1 MTPDFFIQLLLQ
13 VWLPIALLVAAGGAW
28 VRFRPQFPADALRVN
43 LNRLVIDVFAPPLLF
58 ALSAQAAISSELLT
72 IPLLTLFG
80 IAISAALLYLL
91 LWHTRLGHGLKRE
104 TRAAILLAGS
114 FGNVL
119 FMGYPTLTFLYGDIG
134 GSYAAF
140 ADVLAST
147 PVVWTFGVWVATRL
161 GHEGGH
167 ESGKSGSLFRT
178 VLALP
183 PIWGFILG
191 FAVNLAGIE
200 AAPLIKAAKFMGQAT
215 IPIMLFTL
223 GLSIPW
229 GDLKPTRPVLAAVA
243 VKLLIAPLLAYAL
256 ARASFGDLR
265 PAQAAAILECAM
277 PTMLMAASFADRFH
291 LDVRAAALTASWS
304 SLLFL
309 LTLPG
314 WIALLR

>member
-1 MTPDFFIQLLLQ
+1 MTPTFLLQLLLQ

-28 VRFRPQFPADALRVN
+28 VRFRPQFPAGALRVN

-58 ALSAQAAISSELLT
+58 ALSAQATISHELLT
-72 IPLLTLFG
+72 IPLLTVAG
-80 IAISAALLYLL
+80 IAISFALLYPL
-91 LWHTRLGHGLKRE
+91 LWHTRLGRDLKRE
-104 TRAAILLAGS
+104 TRAAILLGGS

-147 PVVWTFGVWVATRL
+147 PLLWTFGVWVATRL

-167 ESGKSGSLFRT
+167 GSSLFRS
-178 VLALP
+178 VLVLP
-183 PIWGFILG
+183 PIWGFVLG
-191 FAVNLAGIE
+191 FAVNLSGID

-215 IPIMLFTL
+215 IPLMMFSL

-229 GDLKPTRPVLAAVA
+229 GDLKPTRPVLAAVS
-243 VKLLIAPLLAYAL
+243 VKLLIAPFLVYAL
-256 ARASFGDLR
+256 ARAGFSELR
-265 PAQAAAILECAM
+265 PAQAGAVLETAM

-304 SLLFL
+304 SLVFL

>member
-1 MTPDFFIQLLLQ
+1 MTPEFFIQLLLQ

-58 ALSAQAAISSELLT
+58 ALSAQATISHELLT
-72 IPLLTLFG
+72 VPLLTIAG
-80 IAISAALLYLL
+80 IAFSFLLLYPL
-91 LWHTRLGHGLKRE
+91 LWHTRLGRGLKRE
-104 TRAAILLAGS
+104 TRAAVLLAGT

-147 PVVWTFGVWVATRL
+147 PLVWTFGVWIATRL

-167 ESGKSGSLFRT
+167 GISLFRT

-183 PIWGFILG
+183 PIWGFVLG
-191 FAVNLAGIE
+191 FAVNLSGLE
-200 AAPLIKAAKFMGQAT
+200 VAPLIKAAKFMGQAT

-243 VKLLIAPLLAYAL
+243 VKLLVAPLLVYGL
-256 ARASFGDLR
+256 ARATFGDLR
-265 PAQAAAILECAM
+265 DAQAGAILETAM
-277 PTMLMAASFADRFH
+277 PTMLMAASFADRFN
-291 LDVRAAALTASWS
+291 LDVRAAALTASWT

>member
-1 MTPDFFIQLLLQ
+1 MTPTFLLQLLLQ

-28 VRFRPQFPADALRVN
+28 VRFRPQFPAGALRVN

-58 ALSAQAAISSELLT
+58 ALSAQATISHELLT
-72 IPLLTLFG
+72 IPLLTVAG
-80 IAISAALLYLL
+80 IAISFALLYPL
-91 LWHTRLGHGLKRE
+91 LWHTRLGRDLKRE
-104 TRAAILLAGS
+104 TRAAILLGGS

-147 PVVWTFGVWVATRL
+147 PLLWTFGVWVATRL

-167 ESGKSGSLFRT
+167 GSSLFRS
-178 VLALP
+178 VLVLP
-183 PIWGFILG
+183 PIWGFVLG
-191 FAVNLAGIE
+191 FAVNLSGID
-200 AAPLIKAAKFMGQAT
+200 APALIKAAKFMGQAT
-215 IPIMLFTL
+215 IPLMIFSL

-229 GDLKPTRPVLAAVA
+229 GDLKPTRPVLAAVG
-243 VKLLIAPLLAYAL
+243 VKLLIAPFLVYAL
-256 ARASFGDLR
+256 ARAGFSELR
-265 PAQAAAILECAM
+265 PAQAGAVLETAM

-304 SLLFL
+304 SLVFL

>member
-28 VRFRPQFPADALRVN
+28 VRFRPQFPANALRVN

-58 ALSAQAAISSELLT
+58 ALSAQATISRELLT
-72 IPLLTLFG
+72 VPVLTIAG
-80 IAISAALLYLL
+80 IAISFALLYPL
-91 LWHTRLGHGLKRE
+91 LWHTALGRGLKRE
-104 TRAAILLAGS
+104 TRAAILLAGT

-147 PVVWTFGVWVATRL
+147 PLVWTFGVWVATRL
-161 GHEGGH
+161 GHEGGQ
-167 ESGKSGSLFRT
+167 GISLFRT

-183 PIWGFILG
+183 PIWGFVLG
-191 FAVNLAGIE
+191 FTVNLSGLE
-200 AAPLIKAAKFMGQAT
+200 VAPLITAAKFMGQAT

-243 VKLLIAPLLAYAL
+243 VKLLIAPFLVYAL

-265 PAQAAAILECAM
+265 PAQIGAILETAM
-277 PTMLMAASFADRFH
+277 PTMLMAASFADRFN
-291 LDVRAAALTASWS
+291 LDVRAAALTASWT

-314 WIALLR
+314 WIAFLR

>member
-1 MTPDFFIQLLLQ
+1 MTSDFLLQLLLQ

-28 VRFRPQFPADALRVN
+28 VRFRPQFPSEPLRVN

-58 ALSAQAAISSELLT
+58 ALSAQATISRELLT
-72 IPLLTLFG
+72 IPLLTLVG
-80 IAISAALLYLL
+80 IAISFALLYPL
-91 LWHTRLGHGLKRE
+91 LWHTSLGRGLKRE
-104 TRAAILLAGS
+104 TRAAILLAGC

-147 PVVWTFGVWVATRL
+147 PLVWTLGVWIATRL

-167 ESGKSGSLFRT
+167 GQSLFRT

-183 PIWGFILG
+183 PIWGFVLG
-191 FAVNLAGIE
+191 FAVNLSGIDV
-200 AAPLIKAAKFMGQAT
+200 APLIKAAKFIGQAT

-243 VKLLIAPLLAYAL
+243 VKLLIAPLLVYTL
-256 ARASFGDLR
+256 ARASLGDLR
-265 PAQAAAILECAM
+265 PAQAAAILETAM
-277 PTMLMAASFADRFH
+277 PTMLMAASFADRFN
-291 LDVRAAALTASWS
+291 LDVRAAALTASWT